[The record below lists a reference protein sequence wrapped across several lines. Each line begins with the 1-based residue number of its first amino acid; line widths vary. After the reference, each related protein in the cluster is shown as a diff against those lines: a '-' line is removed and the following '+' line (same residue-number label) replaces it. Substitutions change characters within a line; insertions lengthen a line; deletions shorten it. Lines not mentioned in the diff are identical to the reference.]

1 MADTQTANFAYV
13 LPQTGGSRSTWGG
26 KLNQNWSKTD
36 SVLGATVP
44 LGLIQMFVGTSS
56 PNAYWKVCDGQAL
69 NTYTY
74 KDLHA
79 IISNNYG
86 GTAFSSGV
94 TDQSGVTTT
103 FNVPDM
109 RARVPVGYNTDA
121 TIDISGTD
129 ATKLST
135 RSLNVKGG
143 KENVT
148 LSEEQLANHTHN
160 LGDTSH
166 NHNITE
172 SAHGHSIDAHNVT
185 ENDHTHSYT
194 SPLPVTEPGNSSA
207 RTGENHTGD
216 IEMYPTVNGHTT
228 TGASSTST
236 VSVASHTLGTNTTGI
251 TINDASLSVSA
262 TQGTGSDNAHE
273 NMAPFVVINYIIL
286 VAYPS

>member
-1 MADTQTANFAYV
+1 MADTTTTNFSYV

-44 LGLIQMFVGTSS
+44 LGLIQMFVGTAS
-56 PNAYWKVCDGQAL
+56 PNAYWKVCDGSAL

-79 IISNNYG
+79 IVSNNYG

-94 TDQSGVTTT
+94 TDQSGATTT
-103 FNVPDM
+103 FNIPDM

-121 TIDISGTD
+121 NIDISGTD

-143 KENVT
+143 KENVVLT
-148 LSEEQLANHTHN
+148 EAQLANHTHN

-185 ENDHTHSYT
+185 ENDHTHNYT
-194 SPLPVTEPGNSSA
+194 SALIPQSASAKTGN
-207 RTGENHTGD
+207 NYDGD
-216 IEMYPTVNGHTT
+216 VALYPTLNGGVS
-228 TGASSTST
+228 TGASSTNT
-236 VSVASHTLGTNTTGI
+236 VSVANHTLGTNTTGI

-262 TQGTGSDNAHE
+262 IQGTGSDNAHE

>member
-1 MADTQTANFAYV
+1 MADTTTTNFSYV

-56 PNAYWKVCDGQAL
+56 PNAYWKVCDGSAL

-94 TDQSGVTTT
+94 TDQSGATTT
-103 FNVPDM
+103 FNLPDM

-121 TIDISGTD
+121 NIDISGTD

-135 RSLNVKGG
+135 RSLNAKGG
-143 KENVT
+143 KENVVLT
-148 LSEEQLANHTHN
+148 EAQLANHTHN

-185 ENDHTHSYT
+185 ENDHTHNYT
-194 SPLPVTEPGNSSA
+194 SALIPQSASAKTGN
-207 RTGENHTGD
+207 NYDGD
-216 IEMYPTVNGHTT
+216 VALYPTPNGGVS
-228 TGASSTST
+228 TGASSTNT
-236 VSVASHTLGTNTTGI
+236 VSVANHTLGTNTTGI

>member
-1 MADTQTANFAYV
+1 MADTTTTNFSYV

-56 PNAYWKVCDGQAL
+56 PNAYWKVCDGSAL

-94 TDQSGVTTT
+94 TDQSGATTT
-103 FNVPDM
+103 FNLPDM

-121 TIDISGTD
+121 NIDISGTD

-135 RSLNVKGG
+135 RSLNAKGG
-143 KENVT
+143 KENVVLT
-148 LSEEQLANHTHN
+148 EAQLANHTHN

-185 ENDHTHSYT
+185 ENDHTHNYT
-194 SPLPVTEPGNSSA
+194 SALIPQSASAKTGN
-207 RTGENHTGD
+207 NYDGD
-216 IEMYPTVNGHTT
+216 VALYPTLNGGVS
-228 TGASSTST
+228 TGASSTNT
-236 VSVASHTLGTNTTGI
+236 VSVANHTLGTNTTGI

>member
-1 MADTQTANFAYV
+1 MADTTTTNFAYV

-103 FNVPDM
+103 FNIPDM

-121 TIDISGTD
+121 NIDISGTD

-143 KENVT
+143 KEGVVLT
-148 LSEEQLANHTHN
+148 EAQLANHTHN

-172 SAHGHSIDAHNVT
+172 SAHGHSIDDHNIT
-185 ENDHTHSYT
+185 ENDHTHNYSN
-194 SPLPVTEPGNSSA
+194 PLIGAYQGMDWDASGTAMEYVTP
-207 RTGENHTGD
+207 
-216 IEMYPTVNGHTT
+216 NGGTT
-228 TGASSTST
+228 TGASNTST
-236 VSVASHTLGTNTTGI
+236 VSIQNHDIGTNTTGI
-251 TINDASLSVSA
+251 TINDASLNVSA

>member
-1 MADTQTANFAYV
+1 MADTTTTNFAYV

-44 LGLIQMFVGTSS
+44 LGLIQMFVGATS
-56 PNAYWKVCDGQAL
+56 PNAYWKVCDGSAL
-69 NTYTY
+69 NTFTY

-86 GTAFSSGV
+86 GTPYNPGT
-94 TDQSGVTTT
+94 TDQSGATTT
-103 FNVPDM
+103 FNIPDM

-121 TIDISGTD
+121 NIDISGTD

-143 KENVT
+143 KEGVVLT
-148 LSEEQLANHTHN
+148 EAQLANHTHN

-194 SPLPVTEPGNSSA
+194 SPLIPGTRSAKDGNDYAGDTE
-207 RTGENHTGD
+207 
-216 IEMYPTVNGHTT
+216 MWPTPNGGTT

-236 VSVASHTLGTNTTGI
+236 VSVSSHTLGTNTTGI

>member
-1 MADTQTANFAYV
+1 MADTTTTNFSYV

-69 NTYTY
+69 NTYAY

-103 FNVPDM
+103 FNIPDM

-121 TIDISGTD
+121 NIDISGTD

-135 RSLNVKGG
+135 RSLNTKGG
-143 KENVT
+143 KEGVVLT
-148 LSEEQLANHTHN
+148 EAQLANHTHN

-172 SAHGHSIDAHNVT
+172 SAHGHSIDDHDIT
-185 ENDHTHSYT
+185 ENDHTHQYYDPTNGDYT
-194 SPLPVTEPGNSSA
+194 IASDDAIGRGDSGNAKEYVNYSA
-207 RTGENHTGD
+207 SG
-216 IEMYPTVNGHTT
+216 
-228 TGASSTST
+228 GASSTST
-236 VSVASHTLGTNTTGI
+236 VSIQNHTIGTNTTGI

>member
-103 FNVPDM
+103 FNIPDM

-121 TIDISGTD
+121 NIDISGTD

-143 KENVT
+143 KEGVVLT
-148 LSEEQLANHTHN
+148 EAQLANHTHN

-166 NHNITE
+166 NHNTTE
-172 SAHGHSIDAHNVT
+172 SAHGHSIDAHNIT

-194 SPLPVTEPGNSSA
+194 DPTIGSWQRTEYDRSGTT
-207 RTGENHTGD
+207 RE
-216 IEMYPTVNGHTT
+216 YPTPNGGTT

-236 VSVASHTLGTNTTGI
+236 VSIQDHTLGTNTTGI

>member
-1 MADTQTANFAYV
+1 MADTTTTNFAYV

-94 TDQSGVTTT
+94 TDQSGATTT
-103 FNVPDM
+103 FNIPDM

-121 TIDISGTD
+121 NIDISGTD

-135 RSLNVKGG
+135 RNLNVKGG
-143 KENVT
+143 KENVVLT
-148 LSEEQLANHTHN
+148 EAQLANHTHN

-172 SAHGHSIDAHNVT
+172 SAHGHSIDDHDIT
-185 ENDHTHSYT
+185 ENDHTHSYSDPT
-194 SPLPVTEPGNSSA
+194 IGEYQGMRYDGSGSAQEYVTQ
-207 RTGENHTGD
+207 
-216 IEMYPTVNGHTT
+216 NGGTT

-236 VSVASHTLGTNTTGI
+236 VSVANHTIGTNTTGI

>member
-1 MADTQTANFAYV
+1 MADTTTTNFSYV

-44 LGLIQMFVGTSS
+44 LGLIQMFVGASS
-56 PNAYWKVCDGQAL
+56 PNSYWKVCDGSAL

-79 IISNNYG
+79 IITNNYG

-103 FNVPDM
+103 FNLPDM

-121 TIDISGTD
+121 NIDISGTD

-143 KENVT
+143 KENVALT
-148 LSEEQLANHTHN
+148 EAQLASHTHN

-185 ENDHTHSYT
+185 ENDHTHRYT
-194 SPLPVTEPGNSSA
+194 SALIPQSASAKTGNNYPGDVA
-207 RTGENHTGD
+207 L
-216 IEMYPTVNGHTT
+216 YPTQDGGVS
-228 TGASSTST
+228 TGASSTET
-236 VSVASHTLGTNTTGI
+236 VSVANHTLGTNTTGI

>member
-94 TDQSGVTTT
+94 TDQSGATTT

-121 TIDISGTD
+121 NIDISGTD

-143 KENVT
+143 KENVA

-172 SAHGHSIDAHNVT
+172 SAHGHSLDAHNIT
-185 ENDHTHSYT
+185 ENDHTHQYYDPTNGTYAIASDDAMGRGE
-194 SPLPVTEPGNSSA
+194 SGNAREYVNFSA
-207 RTGENHTGD
+207 SG
-216 IEMYPTVNGHTT
+216 
-228 TGASSTST
+228 GASNTST
-236 VSVASHTLGTNTTGI
+236 VSIQDHTLSTNTTGI

>member
-1 MADTQTANFAYV
+1 
-13 LPQTGGSRSTWGG
+13 
-26 KLNQNWSKTD
+26 
-36 SVLGATVP
+36 
-44 LGLIQMFVGTSS
+44 MFVGTSS
-56 PNAYWKVCDGQAL
+56 PNAYWKVCDGSAL

-103 FNVPDM
+103 FNIPDM

-121 TIDISGTD
+121 NIDISGTD

-135 RSLNVKGG
+135 RSLNTKGG
-143 KENVT
+143 KEGVVLT
-148 LSEEQLANHTHN
+148 EAQLANHTHN

-172 SAHGHSIDAHNVT
+172 SAHSHSIDAHSVT
-185 ENDHTHSYT
+185 ENDHTHRYT
-194 SPLPVTEPGNSSA
+194 SALIPQDQSAKTGQNYPGDVA
-207 RTGENHTGD
+207 L
-216 IEMYPTVNGHTT
+216 YPTQDGGTT

-236 VSVASHTLGTNTTGI
+236 VSVANHTLGTNTTGI

>member
-1 MADTQTANFAYV
+1 MADTTTTNFSYV

-56 PNAYWKVCDGQAL
+56 PNAYWKVCDGSAL

-94 TDQSGVTTT
+94 TDQSGATTT
-103 FNVPDM
+103 FNLPDM

-121 TIDISGTD
+121 NIDISGTD

-135 RSLNVKGG
+135 RSLNAKGG
-143 KENVT
+143 KENVVLT
-148 LSEEQLANHTHN
+148 EAQLASHTHN

-172 SAHGHSIDAHNVT
+172 SAHGHTIDAHSVT
-185 ENDHTHSYT
+185 VNDSGHRHDYFKASVGRGATDIFEN
-194 SPLPVTEPGNSSA
+194 PPFQ
-207 RTGENHTGD
+207 
-216 IEMYPTVNGHTT
+216 YPTNTASNSGTESAT
-228 TGASSTST
+228 TGIT
-236 VSVASHTLGTNTTGI
+236 VTVPEHTLDPNTTGI

>member
-94 TDQSGVTTT
+94 TDQSGATTT
-103 FNVPDM
+103 FNIPDM

-121 TIDISGTD
+121 NIDISGTD

-143 KENVT
+143 KEGVVLT
-148 LSEEQLANHTHN
+148 EAQLASHTHN

-185 ENDHTHSYT
+185 ENDHTHNYT
-194 SPLPVTEPGNSSA
+194 SALIPQSASAKTGN
-207 RTGENHTGD
+207 NYDGD
-216 IEMYPTVNGHTT
+216 VALYPTLNGGVS
-228 TGASSTST
+228 TGASSTNT
-236 VSVASHTLGTNTTGI
+236 VSVANHTLGTNTTGI

>member
-94 TDQSGVTTT
+94 TDQSGATTT
-103 FNVPDM
+103 FNLPDM

-121 TIDISGTD
+121 NIDISGTD

-135 RSLNVKGG
+135 RSLNAKGG
-143 KENVT
+143 KEGVVLT
-148 LSEEQLANHTHN
+148 EAQLANHSHN

-172 SAHGHSIDAHNVT
+172 SAHGHSIDAHSVT

-194 SPLPVTEPGNSSA
+194 DPTIGGPQRVSYDYSGNTREYVTENAG
-207 RTGENHTGD
+207 
-216 IEMYPTVNGHTT
+216 TT

-236 VSVASHTLGTNTTGI
+236 VSVANHTLGTNTTGI